1 MLASESKERLIST
14 SYVSMLALCRAILLV
29 RVWTRYVMGDTH
41 MLEEGGEL
49 LILTSSIRLNGQDFL
64 VEEPLNKLL
73 ELFEFLEHIRH
84 MFQKI

>member
-1 MLASESKERLIST
+1 
-14 SYVSMLALCRAILLV
+14 MLALCRAILLV